1 MITQESTSIC
11 DTEAF
16 DSPHTFDSIQK
27 PDELYLGLATPSI
40 NECQKVNFPSQKSFS
55 FLFSTLDKIIA
66 GVASQVPQSPRRI
79 SHRLY
84 QASFH
89 PIADAASVSISSPF
103 PRLQQAQSKLPHLLH
118 RIERINEWCGA
129 GFSKN
134 KINLPST
141 KNTAIWAYLRS
152 HILRVLRS
160 ISTTSR

>member
-103 PRLQQAQSKLPHLLH
+103 PRLQQAQ